1 MSKRKLTGLVV
12 ALFLTLITVSVPV
25 MGSMDPPSVEFTL
38 IPGASVVENKD
49 VNITVP
55 SMADVLFS
63 FDLSSSMDIFL
74 SNVKGDYADIMT
86 GLETLGVDMDYG
98 VSSHSDYPGI
108 YTSDC
113 YSGKYGSAGYLD
125 YAYALNQSV
134 TDDQTKVIAA
144 INGLLCRYGSDDA
157 EAYSRVFYESYADP
171 APGYPATGWRP
182 GAKRVMVHLGDDSIP
197 HDCDLNETIPGT
209 VGPWTTGVDPGR
221 DEVSNTTD
229 DLVLLSVLAD
239 MKEHNVTLIECQ
251 TDEMYKN
258 YWTVWTGITGG
269 RLLVTGEST
278 FAQDVIGA
286 ITEELT
292 KNVTNVHILAES
304 GYESWVSSA
313 WSYSGPINKVVL
325 DIPVTFTVPAGTSTG
340 NYTFNIYIVDEDG
353 VNYGVQ
359 NVTIHVVNPVT
370 VTHIVPNS
378 GSNTGTVV
386 IKNLGGTGFVPGAV
400 VKLTMNDSAIVA
412 SSVIVNSTGSSRK
425 ITCTFDLTGA
435 ETGVWNVVVT
445 NPDGSWGSL
454 VDGFTITN
462 GVTKNNK

>member
-1 MSKRKLTGLVV
+1 
-12 ALFLTLITVSVPV
+12 
-25 MGSMDPPSVEFTL
+25 
-38 IPGASVVENKD
+38 
-49 VNITVP
+49 
-55 SMADVLFS
+55 
-63 FDLSSSMDIFL
+63 
-74 SNVKGDYADIMT
+74 
-86 GLETLGVDMDYG
+86 
-98 VSSHSDYPGI
+98 
-108 YTSDC
+108 
-113 YSGKYGSAGYLD
+113 
-125 YAYALNQSV
+125 
-134 TDDQTKVIAA
+134 
-144 INGLLCRYGSDDA
+144 
-157 EAYSRVFYESYADP
+157 
-171 APGYPATGWRP
+171 
-182 GAKRVMVHLGDDSIP
+182 MVHLGDDSIP

-221 DEVSNTTD
+221 DEKTGTPD

-251 TDEMYKN
+251 TDEMYKD

-292 KNVTNVHILAES
+292 KNVTNVHIVAES

-325 DIPVTFTVPAGTSTG
+325 DIPVTFTVPAGTSIG

-370 VTHIVPNS
+370 VTVTHIVPNS
-378 GSNTGTVV
+378 GSNTGTVL